1 MTEVAQRG
9 GRDGVIRCARYVQ
22 GKKVDDLPLAGALA
36 NCGPGGSDGFVWIEC
51 TEPTS
56 ADIAAVADE
65 FELPELKAVADAVA
79 EHRRP
84 KVKVHGDVVP
94 VVLSPVHYVDSDEV
108 VEVTELAMFLGPG
121 FVITVAPW
129 GIDALDQVRK
139 EFNEGSG
146 HPEYGVLE
154 VLYRV
159 ADRIADGYHV
169 AIEDFWLDVDTVA
182 EQVFDGRDKD
192 RTARIYQLKREVA
205 EFRRAVSASGRTLEQ
220 VSEAR
225 LRRLSPQAVPD
236 FGGLRDHQRRAA
248 DSIES
253 IDRLLSDVLQANAA
267 QIQLRQNEDQ
277 RRISAWAAIGLV
289 PTAVAGIYGMNFEH
303 MPELDWQYGYPMVV
317 GGIATICFTLYAN
330 FRARDWL
337 GARPG
342 SQTEAAR
349 VRRALKIRANRLRR
363 VGRLGSGS

>member
-1 MTEVAQRG
+1 MTELAQRG
-9 GRDGVIRCARYVQ
+9 EHGGAIRCARYVE
-22 GKKVDDLPLAGALA
+22 GKKLDDLPLGGAHA
-36 NCGPGGSDGFVWIEC
+36 HCGPGGSDAFVWIEC

-56 ADIAAVADE
+56 ADIAAVAEE
-65 FELPELKAVADAVA
+65 FALPELKAVADAIA
-79 EHRRP
+79 AHRRP
-84 KVKVHGDVVP
+84 KVKAHGDVVP

-121 FVITVAPW
+121 FVITVAPRD
-129 GIDALDQVRK
+129 IDALDQVRQ
-139 EFNEGSG
+139 EFSEGSS

-154 VLYRV
+154 VLYRL
-159 ADRIADGYHV
+159 ADRIADGYYA
-169 AIEDFWLDVDTVA
+169 AIEDFWVDVDTIG
-182 EQVFDGRDKD
+182 EQVFDGLDQD
-192 RTARIYQLKREVA
+192 RSARIYQLKREVA

-236 FGGLRDHQRRAA
+236 FSGLRDHQRRAA

-253 IDRLLSDVLQANAA
+253 IDRLLSDVLQANVA
-267 QIQLRQNEDQ
+267 QIQLRQNEDM
-277 RRISAWAAIGLV
+277 RRISAWAAIALV
-289 PTAVAGIYGMNFEH
+289 PTAVAGIYGMNFDH
-303 MPELDWQYGYPMVV
+303 MPELRWQYGYPLIV
-317 GGIATICFTLYAN
+317 GVIALICFTLYAN
-330 FRARDWL
+330 FRARHWL
-337 GARPG
+337 GPPPG